1 MCRKI
6 SLPQSSTQG
15 RGDGNVIWSVFYTAN
30 VRFQVKISQN
40 RKWAD
45 KTSSKQFLYIKNCV
59 KLLIYEY
66 KQGTKSIRV
75 RLRARETHMK
85 PFVRTSFLG
94 TRPSCL
100 PFPGR
105 PLFDTDDRKPILWLG
120 RTGSPVI
127 MNSKRQVMGKLGHVV
142 QSRVCRLT

>member
-1 MCRKI
+1 MFRKI
-6 SLPQSSTQG
+6 LSLNPLRSGGET
-15 RGDGNVIWSVFYTAN
+15 GNVIWSVFYTAN

-40 RKWAD
+40 TKWAD

-100 PFPGR
+100 PSPGG

-142 QSRVCRLT
+142 QIRVCRLT